1 MEKIHKSNS
10 LLCKAEFSSA
20 TKTSFLLK
28 TQQTTTLQQVTGGNA
43 PNIVLN
49 RMQRHFLK
57 APPRKKLYQL
67 QERICFFKKQHKK
80 QPLQQMSDGGKP
92 NLVLKR
98 MLELFP
104 KLPPS
109 RKY

>member
-1 MEKIHKSNS
+1 MEKIHESNS

-20 TKTSFLLK
+20 TKTFFIKNPTNNHSSASDWWEY
-28 TQQTTTLQQVTGGNA
+28 T
-43 PNIVLN
+43 NIVLK

-57 APPRKKLYQL
+57 TPPLKKLFQF

-80 QPLQQMSDGGKP
+80 QPLQQMSGGGKP
-92 NLVLKR
+92 DLVLKR
-98 MLELFP
+98 MLELFL
-104 KLPPS
+104 KVPPS